1 MAGPTQYVSGII
13 STLNWDQVIEA
24 LLSRERAYIYS
35 LEDRI
40 SENLT
45 KLTAWSSIDAGL
57 VTLQNYL
64 TILSQ
69 SSTFQATSA
78 TSDKQ
83 DILTATVSGAGQ
95 PGLYP
100 LKVYQLSQTH
110 QLISRGFE
118 DTESEIASTN
128 DTITMEVGGGW
139 IDKKTPLSWLNG
151 QSGIYRGSIKMT
163 DRSGSSATIDLNG
176 ALTIE
181 DVLDTI
187 NENTTIKVTAS
198 VFSDALKIVDNTG
211 ETTSSLKVEEV
222 ENGVTAAS
230 LGILKDIAGD
240 SFIGTSIN
248 TIEEDTYLSL
258 LNDGRGIQFGICT
271 TLASDL
277 EASATSAILSS
288 VEGLTVG
295 DTIRFSKGSSG
306 AGNNEFITID
316 TISKATGAI
325 TWTGGIGEGY
335 TAAETT
341 VSRIDLKITDSSTTD
356 FYIDLSAAQT
366 VADVLAAIDNSIDSS
381 GNLNT
386 LVSAGING
394 EGTGIILEDSAG
406 GASFAITALNGR
418 STKSDLGFEGVSLEN
433 TNKLLYGKRVIS
445 TLNSTLLSTLNG
457 GDGISDGSITIT
469 DRNNDSSS
477 IDLSS
482 RIATTL
488 SANYIADNTY
498 IEVTDITGFVI
509 GNDIRITNGTN
520 SEYRTITNISGTEVH
535 FQDAL
540 TSGYTTVNASVYT
553 GHESVSNVLNAIS
566 NDASIN
572 VTAEVD
578 KEGNAI
584 LILDDTSQT
593 ISNLIV
599 EESGGAVAG
608 ELGILKSVAAS
619 SFEGEDLSPQYIS
632 YSTQLEDLNG
642 GQGVN
647 ANKIKITDRS
657 EASAEI
663 DLSNAETIAE
673 VINAINAASGI
684 NVTASINSQGNGI
697 LITDNTGQ
705 SDGPLKVEEA
715 GGTTARDLNI
725 LESTN
730 STTIDGSF
738 EVTVQLSS
746 EDTTL
751 AGIRDAI
758 NAADAE
764 VSAAIINDGSSF
776 NPYRLL
782 ITSQRSGEVG
792 RMMVDAEFSAGEV
805 LELNTSTSAKNAIVV
820 LQAEE
825 GGNILITDTSNQL
838 DQVIPGVTINLLSAD
853 PAETVSVKVEAD
865 IAAVQQSIINL
876 IGTYNNLMDAINSQQ
891 SYNADTEQRGGPLF
905 GNVSLMNIRNQLR
918 RVITDPIKSSASLT
932 SIFDLGISA
941 DLTGHLNVDNSR
953 LTEVLKDDLEG
964 VKDFFSLSE
973 NVAHSSFETTPS
985 ASSTLS
991 GDFNVESVNNGDTS
1005 SDNWGSPGGGWMDGT
1020 QSTFPDYLTLTF
1032 DTIRT
1037 LHKVTIHTLDSDTD
1051 PASSYGIKDYEL
1063 QYLTRG
1069 GNPDN
1074 DDDWQTHTTITDN
1087 SEGTITHYLSSIST
1101 QAIRLK
1107 INNSN
1112 DGQYSRIIEFEA
1124 YQRTGIAGA
1133 LKNYLNSITT
1143 ADTGLIACVEDSLYS
1158 QNEDYQGRIEAQEK
1172 LMEMKEEKLVRDF
1185 VQMEQYLAVMQVQS
1199 SWLQQQMSILSAL
1212 AGSQ

>member
-24 LLSRERAYIYS
+24 LLSRERAYVYS

-45 KLTAWSSIDAGL
+45 KLTAWGSINAGL

-69 SSTFQATSA
+69 SSTFQATSG

-83 DILTATVSGAGQ
+83 DILTATVSEAGQ

-110 QLISRGFE
+110 QLISRGFA
-118 DTESEIASTN
+118 DTESEIASIN

-151 QSGIYRGSIKMT
+151 QSGIYRGSIKIT

-187 NENTTIKVTAS
+187 NENTTIKVTAEIEYDAGNK
-198 VFSDALKIVDNTG
+198 VGDALKLTD
-211 ETTSSLKVEEV
+211 TSGGSNNFIVEEIDGGRTA
-222 ENGVTAAS
+222 EN
-230 LGILKDIAGD
+230 LGILDNVAGTEIHGDDINY
-240 SFIGTSIN
+240 ITSSTN
-248 TIEEDTYLSL
+248 LDL
-258 LNDGRGIQFGICT
+258 LNDGTGVNTITGDDFTITCRNGTTIDVDVSSCT
-271 TLASDL
+271 
-277 EASATSAILSS
+277 
-288 VEGLTVG
+288 TVG
-295 DTIRFSKGSSG
+295 DVIDAINDDTDNSGKITASIVSG
-306 AGNNEFITID
+306 ANGITLTD
-316 TISKATGAI
+316 N
-325 TWTGGIGEGY
+325 TGG
-335 TAAETT
+335 
-341 VSRIDLKITDSSTTD
+341 
-356 FYIDLSAAQT
+356 
-366 VADVLAAIDNSIDSS
+366 
-381 GNLNT
+381 
-386 LVSAGING
+386 
-394 EGTGIILEDSAG
+394 
-406 GASFAITALNGR
+406 
-418 STKSDLGFEGVSLEN
+418 
-433 TNKLLYGKRVIS
+433 
-445 TLNSTLLSTLNG
+445 G
-457 GDGISDGSITIT
+457 GD
-469 DRNNDSSS
+469 
-477 IDLSS
+477 LF
-482 RIATTL
+482 
-488 SANYIADNTY
+488 
-498 IEVTDITGFVI
+498 VTDIGSSTATAGLGIEKTVSGSNILDGDAIIAGLNTVLLKTVNGGSGVGSVTGDDFQVQMRSGSTFNVDISGDETLQEVI
-509 GNDIRITNGTN
+509 NSINTATGN
-520 SEYRTITNISGTEVH
+520 TNITASHDREGH
-535 FQDAL
+535 AL
-540 TSGYTTVNASVYT
+540 LLTDTST
-553 GHESVSNVLNAIS
+553 GSNDLAVTVLNSSSA
-566 NDASIN
+566 ASH
-572 VTAEVD
+572 
-578 KEGNAI
+578 
-584 LILDDTSQT
+584 
-593 ISNLIV
+593 
-599 EESGGAVAG
+599 
-608 ELGILKSVAAS
+608 LGILKSVAAS
-619 SFEGEDLSPQYIS
+619 TLEGDDLNPQYIS

-657 EASAEI
+657 QASAGI

-684 NVTASINSQGNGI
+684 DVTASINSQGNGI

-705 SDGPLKVEEA
+705 SDGPLKIEEA

-758 NAADAE
+758 NAADAG

-782 ITSQRSGEVG
+782 ITSEKSGEVG

-805 LELNTSTSAKNAIVV
+805 LELNTSISAKNAIVV

-876 IGTYNNLMDAINSQQ
+876 TSTYNNLMDAINSQQ
-891 SYNADTEQRGGPLF
+891 SYNADIEQRGGPLF

-918 RVITDPIKSSASLT
+918 RVITDPIESSASLT

-941 DLTGHLNVDNSR
+941 DLTGHLNVDSSR

-985 ASSTLS
+985 ASSALS

-1133 LKNYLNSITT
+1133 LKNYLNNITT

-1199 SWLQQQMSILSAL
+1199 SWLQQQMSILSSL